1 MAPFAENVTLNG
13 GTACR
18 PALPSA
24 SGNDTTAG
32 GGARSG
38 PSTMLRPI
46 APGPGRLAMALTL
59 EEYLAHDALGLA
71 GLVRAGKVAPLELLE
86 AALARVEAWNP
97 RLNAV
102 IHRMEADARAAAAA
116 PPKGPFAGVP
126 FLAKD
131 LITTY
136 KGHPTS
142 QGSRLLAG
150 HVWDHDSEM
159 AARVKA
165 AGLVVFGKTNT
176 PEWGLVPFTEPRLFG
191 PAHNP
196 WDKERTP
203 GGSSGGSGAAVAA
216 GIVPMASGGDGGGS
230 IRIPA
235 SCCGLFG
242 LKPTRGRT
250 PTGPD
255 HGLLWRGAAIEHVLT
270 RSVRD
275 SAAMLD
281 ATHGPDTGA
290 PFEIPPPAGPYLDE
304 VGREPGRLRIG
315 FTARPLLHAEVHPEC
330 VKAVDDAARLLADL
344 GHEVEE
350 ASPVVDGDAFALA
363 FLTMVTGELGA
374 DFGDVKRLL
383 GRRPRRHE
391 VEPATWA
398 LSLLADAFSAG
409 EYAAALRTLEGVGRT
424 VGPFF
429 DEYDMLLTPT
439 LASPPPLVGALA
451 PKPSE
456 ERLLRILGAF
466 GSGRLVRAAGLLQEV
481 AGNAFAFIPWTP
493 VFNVTGHPAMSVPLH
508 WSPEGLPV
516 GAHLV
521 GRLGA
526 EDALFRVAGQL
537 ERARPWADRL
547 ATLAR
552 SG

>member
-1 MAPFAENVTLNG
+1 
-13 GTACR
+13 
-18 PALPSA
+18 
-24 SGNDTTAG
+24 
-32 GGARSG
+32 
-38 PSTMLRPI
+38 
-46 APGPGRLAMALTL
+46 MALTL
-59 EEYLAHDALGLA
+59 DEYLAHDALGLA
-71 GLVRAGKVAPLELLE
+71 GLVRSGGVTPTELLE
-86 AALARVEAWNP
+86 MALARVEAWNP

-102 IHRMEADARAAAAA
+102 IHRMEADARVAAAR
-116 PPKGPFAGVP
+116 PLSGPFAGVP

-136 KGHPTS
+136 AGHATS
-142 QGSRLLAG
+142 QGSKLLAG
-150 HVWDHDSEM
+150 HAWDHDSEM
-159 AARVKA
+159 AVRVKA

-191 PAHNP
+191 PCRNP
-196 WDKERTP
+196 WDTERTP
-203 GGSSGGSGAAVAA
+203 GGSSGGSAAAVAA

-281 ATHGPDTGA
+281 ATHGPDVGT
-290 PFEIPPPAGPYLDE
+290 PFEIPPPTGPYLAE
-304 VGREPGRLRIG
+304 VERDPGRLRIG
-315 FTARPLLHAEVHPEC
+315 FTTRPLLPAEVEAEC
-330 VKAVDDAARLLADL
+330 ARAVDAAARLLAEL

-363 FLTMVTGELGA
+363 FLTMVTAELGA
-374 DFGDVKRLL
+374 DFGEVARVL
-383 GRRPRRHE
+383 GRKPRRDE

-398 LSLLADAFSAG
+398 LHLLAEAFTAG

-429 DEYDMLLTPT
+429 ASYDLLLTPT
-439 LASPPPLVGALA
+439 LASLPPAVGALA

-456 ERLLRILGAF
+456 DRLLRILGAF

-508 WSPEGLPV
+508 WSAEGLPV
-516 GAHLV
+516 GVHLV

-526 EDALFRVAGQL
+526 EDVLFRVAGQL
-537 ERARPWADRL
+537 EQARPWAGRL
-547 ATLAR
+547 TDLAR
-552 SG
+552 RN